1 MFKNFMGEDGFI
13 WFVGVVEDRND
24 PLKIGRVRVRCLGFH
39 TDNVSRLPTKDL
51 PWAHVMHPT
60 TDPSMQGLG
69 NTPSWLVPGTWV
81 VGFFRDVDQKQ
92 QPIIIGSLPGIPEH
106 KANNRFGFNDPHG
119 VEDTVQGE
127 YKGDPMYGPY
137 PGERSSG
144 HNTGESDTSRLGRGM
159 DSEEHKSLVDRR
171 TERLR
176 GDPEPPA
183 EPEDPNDKT
192 GIPTA
197 TKPYL
202 FNVSTETEQDLE
214 ERGYWEEPHPKGIV
228 ADANPYKSGA
238 YPYNHVLETE
248 SGHVFEIDDSPDYER
263 LFRQHRS
270 GTFEEIH
277 RNGDMVTKIVGDNY
291 EIVMG
296 SENIVI
302 KGNQNITVEGDVR
315 QLIKGDYILEVEGNY
330 FRKIHNNERTK
341 VGALVDE
348 ETGESIGG
356 NREEEIVGNHSYNIN
371 DDIKGR
377 IGGDTIISKEKS
389 SVEVVG
395 GQWKLSTEGKKMDSN
410 PKERGIHI
418 KTSKDYLLDV
428 AGNLSA
434 STITGIVSVKSGST
448 LNMKSADIMTI
459 HTEDSMI
466 QQANLSWTETVG
478 YDKTSTTG
486 TTWTHTSSGDIEIT
500 GGPDIQLN
508 P

>member
-39 TDNVSRLPTKDL
+39 TNSVSQLPTKDL

-330 FRKIHNNERTK
+330 YRKVHNNERTK
-341 VGALVDE
+341 IGALVDE

-428 AGNLSA
+428 DGNMSA
-434 STITGIVSVKSGST
+434 STITGIVSIKSGST
-448 LNMKSADIMTI
+448 LNMKSADGMMIYAEDTMTVY
-459 HTEDSMI
+459 TEASMT
-466 QQANLSWTETVG
+466 QTAE
-478 YDKTSTTG
+478 D
-486 TTWTHTSSGDIEIT
+486 GDFTIT

>member
-39 TDNVSRLPTKDL
+39 TNSVSQLPTKNL

-92 QPIIIGSLPGIPEH
+92 QPIIIGSLPGISEH
-106 KANNRFGFNDPHG
+106 GANNADGFNDPRG
-119 VEDTVQGE
+119 IDTVQEDYRGE
-127 YKGDPMYGPY
+127 PMFGPY

-144 HNTGESDTSRLGRGM
+144 HDTGESDTSRLGRGM
-159 DSEEHKSLVDRR
+159 DSEEHNSLIDRR

-197 TKPYL
+197 SKPYL

-302 KGNQNITVEGDVR
+302 KGNQNTGQGLNITVEGDVR

-341 VGALVDE
+341 VGVLVDE
-348 ETGESIGG
+348 WGESIGG

-428 AGNLSA
+428 DGNMSA
-434 STITGIVSVKSGST
+434 STITGIVSIKSGST
-448 LNMKSADIMTI
+448 LNMKSADGMMIYA
-459 HTEDSMI
+459 EDSMTVY
-466 QQANLSWTETVG
+466 TEGSMTQTAE
-478 YDKTSTTG
+478 D
-486 TTWTHTSSGDIEIT
+486 GDFTIT
-500 GGPDIQLN
+500 GGSDIQLN

>member
-39 TDNVSRLPTKDL
+39 TDNVSQLPTKDL

-106 KANNRFGFNDPHG
+106 EANNADGFNDPRG
-119 VEDTVQGE
+119 IDTVQEDYRGE
-127 YKGDPMYGPY
+127 PMFGPY

-144 HNTGESDTSRLGRGM
+144 HDTGESDTSRLGRGM
-159 DSEEHKSLVDRR
+159 DSEEHNSLIDRR

-176 GDPEPPA
+176 GDPEPPE

-371 DDIKGR
+371 DDVKGR

-428 AGNLSA
+428 NGNLSA
-434 STITGIVSVKSGST
+434 STISGIVSIKAGGAGGVGGT
-448 LNMKSADIMTI
+448 LNMKSADRMMIYA
-459 HTEDSMI
+459 EDSMTVY
-466 QQANLSWTETVG
+466 TEGSMTQTAE
-478 YDKTSTTG
+478 D
-486 TTWTHTSSGDIEIT
+486 GDFTIN
-500 GGPDIQLN
+500 GGPNIELN

>member
-39 TDNVSRLPTKDL
+39 TNSVSQLPTKDL

-106 KANNRFGFNDPHG
+106 GANNADGFNDPRG
-119 VEDTVQGE
+119 IDTVQEDYRGE
-127 YKGDPMYGPY
+127 PMFGPY

-144 HNTGESDTSRLGRGM
+144 HDTGESDTSRLGRGM
-159 DSEEHKSLVDRR
+159 DSEEHNSLIDRR

-176 GDPEPPA
+176 GDPEPPE
-183 EPEDPNDKT
+183 EPKDPNDKT

-197 TKPYL
+197 SKPYL
-202 FNVSTETEQDLE
+202 FNVSTESEQDLE

-348 ETGESIGG
+348 WGESIGG

-428 AGNLSA
+428 DGNMSA
-434 STITGIVSVKSGST
+434 STITGIVSIKSGST
-448 LNMKSADIMTI
+448 LNMKSVGTMTI
-459 HTEDSMI
+459 HTE
-466 QQANLSWTETVG
+466 ANMASTSGTTWSETVG
-478 YDKTSTTG
+478 TTKTSTTG
-486 TTWTHTSSGDIEIT
+486 DTWTHTSSGDIEIT